1 MAWTYGGDPANSDR
15 DAVRLQIGDTDST
28 DPQLTDAEV
37 DYFLSQNGTVNAA
50 SLAAVRAIMAEYAR
64 LVTKSVGDL
73 RVNYSDRLKAYQSL
87 EKQMKAKLITTAK
100 PIAGGISISRK
111 KTVEEDTDRVIP
123 SIERDQFSYPGT
135 EDSSETNT
143 RQQ

>member
-64 LVTKSVGDL
+64 LVTKAVGDL
-73 RVNYSDRLKAYQSL
+73 RINYSDRLEAYQAL
-87 EKQMKAKLITTAK
+87 EKQMKAKLATTAK
-100 PIAGGISISRK
+100 PVAGGISISRK
-111 KTVEEDTDRVIP
+111 ETVDEDIDRVEP
-123 SIERDQFSYPGT
+123 SVERDQFSFPGT
-135 EDSSETNT
+135 ADSTDPLRR
-143 RQQ
+143 RQ